1 MATPNTTDATHESND
16 PKTNAFDPEDLIS
29 EDPKFENLKMEELSS
44 VDVRPENATIEDV
57 TLEDGTAE
65 DGTPEGVKSEC
76 DEAQVPHAATLTI
89 VPSQPITVTSDHW
102 KKTLEKLLRFPGMVP
117 RREMR
122 LFRPG
127 NPIGEI
133 AFALGVTDSA
143 YTITESSWVP
153 IAERIFEVQTCCMM
167 HAKHITFDV
176 TADGWITWDI
186 TAEWYDRILQD
197 LQGKGFQ
204 TTCTAMVAFV
214 ARVYLQTS
222 SWIKYRVYRG
232 SQGHK
237 QVMDYLRHKP
247 GADAIKHC
255 SMMAKG
261 FTSVVRLSRKKAIQQ
276 AEKQYSPHEPP
287 SHSDEDV

>member
-1 MATPNTTDATHESND
+1 MATSNATDATHESND

-44 VDVRPENATIEDV
+44 VDVRPENATIED
-57 TLEDGTAE
+57 
-65 DGTPEGVKSEC
+65 GTPEGVKSEG
-76 DEAQVPHAATLTI
+76 DEAQGPHAATLTI
-89 VPSQPITVTSDHW
+89 MPFQPIPVTSDHW
-102 KKTLEKLLRFPGMVP
+102 RKTLETLLRFPGMVP
-117 RREMR
+117 RKEMR

-133 AFALGVTDSA
+133 AFALGITDSA

-153 IAERIFEVQTCCMM
+153 IAERIFEVQTSCMM
-167 HAKHITFDV
+167 HVKHITFDV

-186 TAEWYDRILQD
+186 TAEWYDRVLQD

-214 ARVYLQTS
+214 ARVYLKTS
-222 SWIKYRVYRG
+222 SWFKYRVYRG
-232 SQGHK
+232 RQSHK
-237 QVMDYLRHKP
+237 LVMDYLRHKP

-276 AEKQYSPHEPP
+276 AEKQHPPHEPL